1 VHRLALRV
9 HPDRVRGC
17 LGADGDNMKK
27 LNTINRKYATGLQL
41 ANRNIDFLR
50 QQEET
55 KRLRA
60 DPNSEYWVEQLEWRT
75 EQLKKQVRDYAPIVD
90 AEYETTR
97 ARCEAYMEAVI
108 NVQINEYRKESK

>member
-1 VHRLALRV
+1 
-9 HPDRVRGC
+9 
-17 LGADGDNMKK
+17 MKR
-27 LNTINRKYATGLQL
+27 LNTINREYATGLEM
-41 ANRNIDFLR
+41 ANRNLDFLR

-75 EQLKKQVRDYAPIVD
+75 ETLKKQVRDYAPIVE
-90 AEYETTR
+90 AEYKNVR

-108 NVQINEYRKESK
+108 TKQQKGL

>member
-1 VHRLALRV
+1 
-9 HPDRVRGC
+9 
-17 LGADGDNMKK
+17 MKK

-50 QQEET
+50 QQEEI

-75 EQLKKQVRDYAPIVD
+75 QQLEAQVRDYEAIKE
-90 AEYETTR
+90 AEYPTIK
-97 ARCEAYMEAVI
+97 AKCDAYMEAVI
-108 NVQINEYRKESK
+108 EAQINEYRKESK

>member
-1 VHRLALRV
+1 
-9 HPDRVRGC
+9 
-17 LGADGDNMKK
+17 MKK

-50 QQEET
+50 QQEEI

-60 DPNSEYWVEQLEWRT
+60 DPNSIYWVEQLIWRT
-75 EQLKKQVRDYAPIVD
+75 ARLIEWVPDYEPIME

-97 ARCEAYMEAVI
+97 ARCESYMESVI
-108 NVQINEYRKESK
+108 DIQTKWYGRKESDD

>member
-1 VHRLALRV
+1 MTRSPWLQNKRNGRYESAL
-9 HPDRVRGC
+9 D
-17 LGADGDNMKK
+17 A
-27 LNTINRKYATGLQL
+27 
-41 ANRNIDFLR
+41 ANRNLDELR

-75 EQLKKQVRDYAPIVD
+75 ETLKKQVRDYAPIVE
-90 AEYETTR
+90 AEYKNVR

-108 NVQINEYRKESK
+108 TKQQKGL

>member
-1 VHRLALRV
+1 MTRSPWLQPKREGRYESAL
-9 HPDRVRGC
+9 D
-17 LGADGDNMKK
+17 A
-27 LNTINRKYATGLQL
+27 
-41 ANRNIDFLR
+41 ANRNLDELR

-75 EQLKKQVRDYAPIVD
+75 EQLKKQVRDYAPIEQ

-108 NVQINEYRKESK
+108 TQQQKGL

>member
-1 VHRLALRV
+1 M
-9 HPDRVRGC
+9 GT
-17 LGADGDNMKK
+17 DGNMKK

-60 DPNSEYWVEQLEWRT
+60 DPNSSYWVEQLEWRT
-75 EQLKKQVRDYAPIVD
+75 ERLIDWVPNYETIMETK
-90 AEYETTR
+90 YETTR
-97 ARCEAYMEAVI
+97 ARCQEYMEAVI
-108 NVQINEYRKESK
+108 NAQINEYRKESK